1 MTEHAPLGDA
11 ERAAGL
17 LRMKRMATGLFVL
30 VTVLFLVART
40 FEDRG
45 GWVEYVRAFAEA
57 AMVGALAD
65 WFAVTALFRH
75 PLGLPIPH
83 TAIVPRRKD
92 QIGRSL
98 GEFVQSEFMT
108 AEVIGE
114 RLRGFEVSRRTG
126 AWLLEPAN
134 TERAAETVGEVIR
147 AGLEVLDDDDVQ
159 RSLERLIERR
169 VREVPVAPLVG
180 RAVQL
185 AVEGGHHERAL
196 DTILLSLRSFLDE
209 HRTALRS
216 KLSTQ
221 SPWWVPEPI
230 DDRIFAK
237 IFDGV
242 HAFLGE
248 IAADPTHEIRHS
260 LEERVVAFSIKLRED
275 PDLLARGEAL
285 KDEAL
290 EHPDVRAWMTTLW
303 SDLRAAIETASRNP
317 DSELRGRISETL
329 RRAGERLTT
338 DAALAAKIDRWI
350 ESATSHLVVRYRHEV
365 AELIASTVERWDG
378 ESTSRKLELNVGRDL
393 QFIRIN
399 GTIVGGLAG
408 VTIHLIGSLVA

>member
-1 MTEHAPLGDA
+1 
-11 ERAAGL
+11 
-17 LRMKRMATGLFVL
+17 MKRLATGLFVL
-30 VTVLFLVART
+30 VTLVFLIARAY
-40 FEDRG
+40 EDRA
-45 GWVEYVRAFAEA
+45 GWIEYLRAFSEA

-83 TAIVPRRKD
+83 TAIVPHRKD

-98 GEFVQSEFMT
+98 GEFVQSEFLT

-114 RLRGFEVSRRTG
+114 RIRGFGISRRAG
-126 AWLLEPAN
+126 RWLLEPAN
-134 TERAAETVGEVIR
+134 TERAAETIGDMIH

-159 RSLERLIERR
+159 RSIEQLVERQI
-169 VREVPVAPLVG
+169 REVPVAPLAG
-180 RAVQL
+180 RALEL
-185 AVEGGHHERAL
+185 AVDGSHHDQAL
-196 DTILLSLRSFLDE
+196 DTILTSVRTFLDQ
-209 HRTALRS
+209 HRVMLRS
-216 KLSTQ
+216 KLSTK

-242 HAFLGE
+242 HSFLGE
-248 IAADPTHEIRHS
+248 IARDPNHEMRRSIEQR
-260 LEERVVAFSIKLRED
+260 LVAFARKLRTD

-285 KDEAL
+285 KDEVLA
-290 EHPDVRAWMTTLW
+290 HPDVRAWMNTLW
-303 SDLRAAIETASRNP
+303 ADLRRAIETASHNP
-317 DSELRGRISETL
+317 DSELRKRIAEAL

-338 DAALAAKIDRWI
+338 DDALAAKVDRWI
-350 ESATSHLVVRYRHEV
+350 ESATGHLVVRYRHEV
-365 AELIASTVERWDG
+365 AELIASTVGRWDG

-408 VTIHLIGSLVA
+408 VMIHVIGVVIAG